1 MWDITWKLAAV
12 LDGWGGPQLLASYDS
27 ERRPVAHSNLGN
39 VMRATEEIAMP
50 MFRSAGE
57 YGDVLMVDT
66 VDGEKARGELAKTLD
81 KGHWLHNQQGKILGL
96 RYNDSPIIV
105 RELTGKEPR
114 HNTTEYFPSTWPG
127 VRPPHVLLGS
137 RKTPIFDCFGKGYTL
152 VEFRTDSARYK
163 YSGLVMRFEKEAQRM
178 NIPLEVVHIID
189 DPHARKI
196 WERDVVLIRPDG
208 HVAWRCSPDF
218 AGWSGEDGDDI
229 DVGDILRHVSGH
241 KMYAQ

>member
-1 MWDITWKLAAV
+1 
-12 LDGWGGPQLLASYDS
+12 
-27 ERRPVAHSNLGN
+27 
-39 VMRATEEIAMP
+39 MP

-57 YGDVLMVDT
+57 YGDVLIVDT

-105 RELTGKEPR
+105 HEPDGKEPP
-114 HNTTEYFPSTWPG
+114 HNTTDYFPSTWPG
-127 VRPPHVLLGS
+127 ARPPHVLLGRS
-137 RKTPIFDCFGKGYTL
+137 YGLCGNNNTSIFDRFGKGYTL
-152 VEFRTDSARYK
+152 VEFHTDSTRNEH
-163 YSGLVMRFEKEAQRM
+163 SEPVMKFEKEARRM